1 MANERVPGNRT
12 YAVVALWLTCVS
24 ALAFL
29 LTAATAVRIL
39 AGSFVILG
47 LLRAFSP
54 AGAVPTV
61 RGRIF
66 DVTVY
71 FMLAGI
77 LAYLSRWAAIPM
89 VM

>member
-1 MANERVPGNRT
+1 MANERVPSNGI
-12 YAVVALWLTCVS
+12 YVGVALWLTAVS

-29 LTAATAVRIL
+29 STAAIAVRVF

-54 AGAVPTV
+54 AGVIPTV

-71 FMLAGI
+71 FLLAGV
-77 LAYLSRWAAIPM
+77 LAYLSTWATIPT

>member
-47 LLRAFSP
+47 LLAHSR
-54 AGAVPTV
+54 
-61 RGRIF
+61 RQGRF
-66 DVTVY
+66 PPC
-71 FMLAGI
+71 AA
-77 LAYLSRWAAIPM
+77 AYLT
-89 VM
+89 